1 MWTKGWRERIWSQLD
16 QHWDLIVIGGGIT
29 GAGILREAAKSGL
42 KVLLV
47 EQQDFAAG
55 TSSRSSKLV
64 HGGLRYLK
72 NAQVKLTYE
81 SVHEREHL
89 LRDGRGLVSP
99 LGFLLVNYQGDR
111 PPAWVFG
118 AGLILYDIL
127 ANKWSHRYYDS
138 FDILELCPTLK
149 PEQLRG
155 GYRFFD
161 AQTDDARLVLRVL
174 REGVQSGGYALNYAA
189 VTRLLKTRDEQ
200 VCGIILEDRSGQAL
214 RQMEIKARV
223 VINAT
228 GAWADELRQAA
239 GGAARLR
246 KLRGS
251 HLIFPQARLP
261 LTRAVS
267 VLHPRDHRPV
277 FIFPWE
283 GITLVGTT
291 DMDHSDDLN
300 AEPHISASEF
310 EYLLQAVQALFPCLE
325 LSCADVQGTFAGV
338 RPVIDTGK
346 QDPSKESREYVLWE
360 DHGLITVSGGKLTT
374 FRLMACSALKRA
386 IRQLGSHIP
395 RALDEHILDP
405 LPSGEFLSQDFSTA
419 GLPPNTRLRILGRYG
434 REAHTLL
441 EAAGPD
447 LLTPVG
453 STPSLWAELLWAARA
468 EGVIHLSDLLMRR
481 TRLGLTLPQGGL
493 LLMDQIRSLTAAE
506 LGWNNAHWQA
516 EMTAYTNL
524 WQTYYNP
531 SQNHIDRT
539 SVQDAQVGIESL
551 PEHATG

>member
-1 MWTKGWRERIWSQLD
+1 MWTKGWRERVWSQLD

-29 GAGILREAAKSGL
+29 GAGIFREAAKSGL

-47 EQQDFAAG
+47 EQNDFAAG

-127 ANKWSHRYYDS
+127 AKKWSHRYYDS

-149 PEQLRG
+149 EEQLRG

-174 REGVQSGGYALNYAA
+174 REGVQAGGYALNYSA
-189 VTRLLKTRDEQ
+189 VTRLLKTSDQR
-200 VCGIILEDRSGQAL
+200 VCGIVLEDRAGQGL
-214 RQMEIKARV
+214 PQMEIKAKV

-228 GAWADELRQAA
+228 GAWADVLRQAA

-251 HLIFPQARLP
+251 HLIFSQARLP
-261 LTRAVS
+261 LARAVS

-291 DMDHSDDLN
+291 DMDHPDDLN
-300 AEPHISASEF
+300 AEPHISAGEF
-310 EYLLQAVQALFPCLE
+310 VYLLQAVQALFPRLE
-325 LSCADVQGTFAGV
+325 LTSADVQGTFAGV
-338 RPVIDTGK
+338 RPVIDSGK

-360 DHGLITVSGGKLTT
+360 DNGLITVSGGKLTT
-374 FRLMACSALKRA
+374 FRLMAHSALKRA
-386 IRQLGSHIP
+386 IRQLGKHTP
-395 RALDEHILDP
+395 RPLDEHILDP
-405 LPSGEFLSQDFSTA
+405 LPSGELLAKDFSDA
-419 GLPPNTRLRILGRYG
+419 GLPANTRLRILGRYG
-434 REAHTLL
+434 CEAHALL
-441 EAAGPD
+441 DAAVPG

-453 STPSLWAELLWAARA
+453 GTPSLWAELLWAAHA
-468 EGVIHLSDLLMRR
+468 EGVVHLSDLLMRR

-493 LLMDQIRSLTAAE
+493 PLMDQIRSLTTAE
-506 LGWNNAHWQA
+506 LDWTDAYWQA
-516 EMTAYTNL
+516 EIDAYSNL
-524 WQTYYNP
+524 WHAHYNA

-539 SVQDAQVGIESL
+539 SVQDERVGIESL
-551 PEHATG
+551 QEHVA